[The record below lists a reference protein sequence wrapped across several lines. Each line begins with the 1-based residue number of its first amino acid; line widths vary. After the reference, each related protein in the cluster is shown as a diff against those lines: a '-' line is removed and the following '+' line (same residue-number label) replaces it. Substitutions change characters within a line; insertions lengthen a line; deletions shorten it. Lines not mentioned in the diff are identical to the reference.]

1 MTPLIAHV
9 VFRLDYGGLENGVV
23 NVVNG
28 LDGQGAFRHAVI
40 ALTEATEFRRRLR
53 PGIAVHAIGKRP
65 GRDLGAYARL
75 FRLLKAL
82 RPSVV
87 HTRNFGTL
95 DCAVVA
101 ALAGV
106 PVRIHGEHGWDV
118 ADPDGTKV
126 KYRIARRA
134 CAPFVHEFVTVSEH
148 LRRWLAGTV
157 GIREDKITRIC
168 NGVDTARFRAA
179 RPDEP
184 RRLPQETF
192 PEGALVVGSVTRFA
206 AIKDPLNL
214 IEAFIR
220 ARERLEGASRPLRLL
235 MIGDGELR
243 DAALRRLH
251 AARAA
256 DDAWL
261 PGSRDDVAELLRCMD
276 VFVLGS
282 LREGISNTVLEAM
295 ASGLPVIATETGGNP
310 ELIDSSETGTLVP
323 PGDSDALANA
333 IVAYASD
340 EPLRTRHGA
349 AARAAAVTR
358 FSVDAMVGQY
368 RSLYERALR
377 GRVAVSGAGAV
388 GAD

>member
-1 MTPLIAHV
+1 MTPLIAHI

-28 LDGQGAFRHAVI
+28 LHGQGAFRHAVI
-40 ALTEATEFRRRLR
+40 ALTEATRFRERLH
-53 PGIAVHAIGKRP
+53 PDIAVHAIGKRP

-75 FRLLKAL
+75 FRLLRTL
-82 RPSVV
+82 RPSAV

-118 ADPDGTKV
+118 ADPDGTKAR
-126 KYRIARRA
+126 YRIARRA
-134 CAPFVHEFVTVSEH
+134 FAPFVHEFVTVSEH
-148 LRRWLAGTV
+148 LRRWLIETV
-157 GIREDKITRIC
+157 GIRANNVTRIC
-168 NGVDTARFRAA
+168 NGVDTARFRPAGLGE
-179 RPDEP
+179 R
-184 RRLPQETF
+184 RRLPEAVF

-214 IEAFIR
+214 VEAFIR
-220 ARERLEGASRPLRLL
+220 ARERLQGARRPLRLL

-243 DAALRRLH
+243 DAALERLR
-251 AARAA
+251 AAGAA

-295 ASGLPVIATETGGNP
+295 ASGLPVIATATGGNP
-310 ELIDSSETGTLVP
+310 ELITPGETGTLVP
-323 PGDSDALANA
+323 PGDSEALADA
-333 IVAYASD
+333 VVAYASD
-340 EPLRTRHGA
+340 DVRRARHGA
-349 AARAAAVTR
+349 AARAAAVGR
-358 FSVDAMVGQY
+358 FSVEAMIDQY
-368 RSLYERALR
+368 RALYERAVCR
-377 GRVAVSGAGAV
+377 RQPV
-388 GAD
+388 GALSSTD